1 MLCAGGGGEDGDE
14 AIAPEADD
22 IAGEGSEIAQQGVEA
37 VHREWFAIC
46 KLGAFA
52 GGLASR
58 RRRGLGFG
66 HR

>member
-1 MLCAGGGGEDGDE
+1 MEGAVLGLGGGGEDRGE
-14 AIAPEADD
+14 VIAPETDD

-46 KLGAFA
+46 KPGAFA

-58 RRRGLGFG
+58 RR
-66 HR
+66 